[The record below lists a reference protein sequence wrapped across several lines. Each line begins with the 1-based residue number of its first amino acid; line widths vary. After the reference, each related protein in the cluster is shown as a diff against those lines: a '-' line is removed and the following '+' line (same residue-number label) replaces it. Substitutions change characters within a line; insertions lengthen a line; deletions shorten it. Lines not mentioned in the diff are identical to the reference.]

1 MSLVDERIDSI
12 SHRRLR
18 EYPSWATAKELEF
31 DQGAV
36 AACADDLARKMAIFR
51 CDSEYDD

>member
-1 MSLVDERIDSI
+1 MDERIDSI